1 MIIDNLDKIIGLV
14 GLIMG
19 MELIA
24 IAIFTASVLYFKNP
38 VVAGLMGNF
47 SFLTMGLGLVGF
59 SVNHEKKLAVKVMRV
74 KNLEKKNSINSN

>member
-1 MIIDNLDKIIGLV
+1 MLIDNLDKIIGLV

-24 IAIFTASVLYFKNP
+24 IVIFTASIVYFRNP

-59 SVNHEKKLAVKVMRV
+59 SVNHEKKEAVKLLGVN
-74 KNLEKKNSINSN
+74 NLKKKNSINL